1 MFHLLHGLL
10 FLLLR
15 LGFLLVLMLML
26 LLFVIVMFLVLV
38 GMLFNFFELAGLF
51 LRLPLGL
58 VLLSLCDFLLSE
70 LDLLVF
76 LALLVGGGRRF

>member
-15 LGFLLVLMLML
+15 LGFLLVLVMV
-26 LLFVIVMFLVLV
+26 LFVIVMFLVLV